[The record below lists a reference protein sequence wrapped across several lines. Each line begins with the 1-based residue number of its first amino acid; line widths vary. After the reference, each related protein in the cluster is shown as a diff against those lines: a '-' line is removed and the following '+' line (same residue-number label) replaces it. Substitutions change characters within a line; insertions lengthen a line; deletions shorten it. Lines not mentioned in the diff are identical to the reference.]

1 MNQYLVDFDL
11 PLEFTPEFVAL
22 IPEQRRQ
29 IDELMA
35 GGVVLA
41 YALSNDRSKV
51 WATISADSEE
61 DLMQILHSMPLI
73 QYMDPTV
80 YELAF
85 FNSAGNGLPAISLN

>member
-22 IPEQRRQ
+22 IPEQRQQ

-51 WATISADSEE
+51 WATINADSEDE
-61 DLMQILHSMPLI
+61 LMQILQAMPLI
-73 QYMDPTV
+73 HFMEPTV

>member
-11 PLEFTPEFVAL
+11 PNEFTPEFVAL
-22 IPEQRRQ
+22 IPKQRKQ

-35 GGVVLA
+35 GGVVMA

-51 WATISADSEE
+51 WATINADSEE
-61 DLMQILHSMPLI
+61 DLLQILHSMPLI
-73 QYMDPTV
+73 QFMEPTV